1 MITITSLTL
10 SPDNKYATIK
20 ISILPEQA
28 ENRVMA
34 ALKHAAPFIRRETS
48 DKVALATLPTFNFE
62 LDRSLKNQA
71 AVLEALRAAGVSP
84 AAEGV
89 PADDSDPGAHTDP
102 GKPPPGP
109 SQA

>member
-20 ISILPEQA
+20 VSILPEQA
-28 ENRVMA
+28 ESRVVA

-48 DKVALATLPTFNFE
+48 DKVALASLPVFNFE

-71 AVLEALRAAGVSP
+71 AVFEALKAAGVSP
-84 AAEGV
+84 SEGEPEGQDPAAQE
-89 PADDSDPGAHTDP
+89 P
-102 GKPPPGP
+102 KPPP
-109 SQA
+109 QA